1 MKAGL
6 ISAAILLS
14 IACTAAAQMQW
25 NDFPASQSLLRFDPP
40 GLSAVPTRAFEG
52 INTAA
57 TKRNTRSFGYMFNK
71 IGGDQA
77 FAHIY
82 VWSIAADATY
92 FTEAPNFDGVLTTF
106 YAEFKGQTANWVDA
120 QRMKSPTPI
129 GTTGYRRFGV
139 LGKSCFAFGGLYG
152 KSSGLPFSAAASA
165 VSGTEQIMGYYCA
178 AKGYVLSEAN
188 VREALSRLSFDGLGK
203 AQGSGVHRFT
213 DPPETAAPP
222 AR

>member
-1 MKAGL
+1 
-6 ISAAILLS
+6 
-14 IACTAAAQMQW
+14 MQW